1 MNINHFDNPINPHSP
16 AKYKNRGAKLTE
28 IPVNACTIVQRGE
41 FILFTHFEL
50 ITTLT
55 LSILIYPSDRRA
67 S

>member
-1 MNINHFDNPINPHSP
+1 
-16 AKYKNRGAKLTE
+16 
-28 IPVNACTIVQRGE
+28 VQRGE

-55 LSILIYPSDRRA
+55 LSILIYLSDRRA